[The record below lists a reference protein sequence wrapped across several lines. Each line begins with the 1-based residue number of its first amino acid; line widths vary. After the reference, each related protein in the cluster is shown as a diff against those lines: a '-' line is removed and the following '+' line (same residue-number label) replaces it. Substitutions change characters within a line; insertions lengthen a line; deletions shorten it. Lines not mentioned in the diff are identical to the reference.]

1 MPSSIDLHTWVTEQA
16 TARPILADRYFTA
29 LDDGEMSRAHFIQT
43 QTQFF
48 FAVRYFSRPM
58 AALMARMPSSALRQG
73 LIHNLAEEHGA
84 DDAKPGLLDPTL
96 AHDQTFT
103 RFLASLGVTLDGTLH
118 EGPAVRAFNN
128 ALMGVCLMEPVAL
141 AFGCLGVIEHT
152 FAGISARIA
161 SVVVQRGWI
170 PEGELVHYNLHAE
183 IDERHAADF
192 FKVVA
197 KDWQTSDAARAEIMD
212 GVHTGLHVFGRLYQD
227 LWDEASRRS

>member
-1 MPSSIDLHTWVTEQA
+1 
-16 TARPILADRYFTA
+16 
-29 LDDGEMSRAHFIQT
+29 MSRGHFIAT

-84 DDAKPGLLDPTL
+84 DEARRGVLNPTL
-96 AHDQTFT
+96 AHDQTFY
-103 RFLASLGVTLDGTLH
+103 RFLSTLGVIVDETVQ

-128 ALMGVCLMEPVAL
+128 TLMGVCLMEPVAL
-141 AFGCLGVIEHT
+141 AFGCLGVIEHA
-152 FAGISARIA
+152 FAGVSAKIA

-170 PEGELVHYNLHAE
+170 PDGEIVHYNLHAE

-197 KDWQTSDAARAEIMD
+197 NDWQTSDATRAEIMN
-212 GVHTGLHVFGRLYQD
+212 GVRTGLHVFGRLYQD
-227 LWDEASRRS
+227 LWDEATRRS